1 MSIDRVS
8 TNSQS
13 QYLLSQIMKANQA
26 LDTTQM
32 QVSSGMVS
40 DNYGGIGDKTAS
52 LEAARAAAARADAY
66 QSSTQLAVTQTDLQN
81 TQLTSLSGLATQL
94 QSAITT
100 AAGNSDGT
108 NLLNTAQSIFEQA
121 SSILNSTDANG
132 NYIYG
137 GQKTDTP
144 PFTAT
149 SLSQLA
155 SGNVSDYFVNG
166 SIAKTVQVGDGQTQ
180 QIGVLA
186 SNIGEQLM
194 SALKALYQAD
204 SPSGSLSGQ
213 LTDAQTTNL
222 TSNVLPQANAAVT
235 TLNTA
240 TAANGNAYSSLQDA
254 VTNQQSLS
262 NLYGGF
268 VSDIQDVDMATA
280 LTNLNANQVAL
291 QAALT
296 VTAKLGQ
303 LSLLNYL
310 PATSTTG

>member
-1 MSIDRVS
+1 MSIDRVA

-13 QYLLSQIMKANQA
+13 QYLLQQIMRANQA
-26 LDTTQM
+26 LDKSQM
-32 QVSSGMVS
+32 QVSSGKLSS
-40 DNYGGIGDKTAS
+40 DYAGIGNKTAA

-66 QSSTQLAVTQTDLQN
+66 QSNTQLALTQTDLQN
-81 TQLTSLSGLATQL
+81 TQLTSLSGLSSQL
-94 QSAITT
+94 QSAIRT
-100 AAGNSDGT
+100 AVGDSDGT
-108 NLLNTAQSIFEQA
+108 ALLSTAQSIFQQA

-137 GQKTDTP
+137 GQKSDTP

-149 SLSQLA
+149 SLDDLA
-155 SGNVSDYFVNG
+155 SGDVDSFFVNG
-166 SIAKTVQVGDGQTQ
+166 DSVKSVEVGDGQTQ

-186 SNIGEQLM
+186 SDVGEKLM

-204 SPSGSLSGQ
+204 TPPGSMSGQ
-213 LTDAQTTNL
+213 LTDAQTSNL
-222 TSNVLPQANAAVT
+222 TSTVLPTANDAVT
-235 TLNTA
+235 NLNTA
-240 TAANGNAYSSLQDA
+240 TAANGDAYNSLKDA
-254 VTNQQSLS
+254 VTNQQSMS
-262 NLYGGF
+262 TLYSGF
-268 VSDIQDVDMATA
+268 VSDIENVDMAQA

-310 PATSTTG
+310 PVTNS